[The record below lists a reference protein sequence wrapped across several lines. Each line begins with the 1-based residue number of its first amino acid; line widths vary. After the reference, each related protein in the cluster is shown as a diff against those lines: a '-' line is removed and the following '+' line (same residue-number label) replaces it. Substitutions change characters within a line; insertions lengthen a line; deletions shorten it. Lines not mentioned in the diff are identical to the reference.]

1 MYKWTLIVAMLMNL
15 SACNGDSQ
23 MIDSSKENLGKE
35 MFNDI
40 SLSRDGTQ
48 SCASCHNSQH
58 AFSDPRVN
66 LTSIDGLTPGAVSIA
81 QDNAL
86 FGDINTPSIAYAAFI
101 PNFHF
106 DSSEQLYKGGFF
118 LDGRATDLVEQAK
131 HPFLDPVEMQ
141 NTKEGVVS
149 TVELKYGNKTKAIY
163 GDEIFNDTDMAYDA
177 IADAIA
183 SFEKTE
189 ELSPF
194 DSRFDKFL
202 IGEATLSESEQRGLE
217 LFRAEDK
224 ANCAACHP
232 VPEVSSSKK
241 NSLFTDFT
249 YDNLGV
255 PKNTLVRTAN
265 EKGMHFINNGLFNNP
280 LVSNPDLKGAFRV
293 SSLRNIAVTPPYMHN
308 GVFKSLETVL
318 HFYNSR
324 DVDGAINPE
333 TGLPWK
339 PAEVNGTKNTE
350 ELGDL
355 NLTDEDISH
364 IVAFLKTLTDSKY
377 EYLLDK

>member
-1 MYKWTLIVAMLMNL
+1 MYKWVFIVAIFMNL

-23 MIDSSKENLGKE
+23 KLAISKESLGKE
-35 MFNDI
+35 IFNDI

-48 SCASCHNSQH
+48 SCASCHNSEH

-66 LTSIDGLTPGAVSIA
+66 LTSVDDLTPGAVSIG
-81 QDNAL
+81 QDKAS
-86 FGDINTPSIAYAAFI
+86 FGDINAPSIAYVAFI
-101 PNFHF
+101 PHFHF

-131 HPFLDPVEMQ
+131 HPFVDPVEMQ
-141 NTKEGVVS
+141 NTKEGIVS
-149 TVELKYGNKTKAIY
+149 AVESKYGNKTKELY
-163 GDEIFNDTDMAYDA
+163 GDEVFNDTDMAYGA

-183 SFEKTE
+183 SFEKTAE
-189 ELSPF
+189 FSPF

-202 IGEATLSESEQRGLE
+202 NGETTLSGSEQRGLE

-232 VPEVSSSKK
+232 VPEVSSSKQ
-241 NSLFTDFT
+241 NSLFTDFS

-255 PKNTLVRTAN
+255 PKNTLVRAAN

-280 LVSNPDLKGAFRV
+280 LVSNPELKGAFRV

-308 GVFKSLETVL
+308 GIFKNLETVV

-333 TGLPWK
+333 TAQPWK
-339 PAEVNGTKNTE
+339 LAEVNDTKNTE

-355 NLTDEDISH
+355 NLTDEDISD